1 MLFVKEWWKNLRRLT
16 LSLLFLVLVVNLW
29 GCSDRIETSSNINSD
44 PVPRPTAR
52 LKQLK
57 EVAPP
62 NTIQQLHQILEL
74 KQPQVRILSPQPEQI
89 LTDNQVSIQL
99 QVTDL
104 PVFQDKELQLGSHL
118 TVILDNQD
126 PQDVYDLQQPL
137 VFSDLAAGSHTLRVF
152 AAYPW
157 HESFKNEGAYA
168 QVTFHVFTKTI
179 NNQLDPKLPLLTYS
193 SPAGEYGAEP
203 ILLDFH
209 LTNAPLHI
217 IAAEDSEDEIP
228 DWRIQATIN
237 GETFVLAQWQPIYLK
252 GWQRGKNWVQLKFID
267 EQGNVVENIY
277 NNTAKVFTY
286 KPGGKDT
293 LSRLVRG
300 ELSVAAAKGIINPTY
315 EAPPTPAPT
324 PTPEPVSEEK
334 PTPIP
339 PVTPTPETSSQEEIS
354 PTATPLPES
363 AVPDARSIDIPTPE
377 KTITPSETATPE
389 IPDLEAPVL
398 TPEETS
404 PEPESALTAEELI
417 EELTEN

>member
-1 MLFVKEWWKNLRRLT
+1 MLFEKKWWKNLRRLT
-16 LSLLFLVLVVNLW
+16 LSLLFLVLVINLW
-29 GCSDRIETSSNINSD
+29 GCSDRIETSSTTSSNAL
-44 PVPRPTAR
+44 RPTAR

-62 NTIQQLHQILEL
+62 NTLQQLHQILEL
-74 KQPQVRILSPQPEQI
+74 KQPQVRILSPKPEQI

-104 PVFQDKELQLGSHL
+104 PIFQDKELQLGSHL

-126 PQDVYDLQQPL
+126 PQDIYDLQQPL

-157 HESFKNEGAYA
+157 HESFKNEGAYT

-179 NNQLDPKLPLLTYS
+179 NNQLDPKLPLLTYI

-209 LTNAPLHI
+209 LTNAPLHL

-237 GETFVLAQWQPIYLK
+237 GETFVLDQWQPIYLK

-300 ELSVAAAKGIINPTY
+300 ELSVAAAKGLINPTY
-315 EAPPTPAPT
+315 KAPPTPALTSSPISTPVPT
-324 PTPEPVSEEK
+324 PTP
-334 PTPIP
+334 TPIP
-339 PVTPTPETSSQEEIS
+339 TPTLIPTPSPLTTPTPK
-354 PTATPLPES
+354 
-363 AVPDARSIDIPTPE
+363 VPAPRSTDIPEPE
-377 KTITPSETATPE
+377 KTITPSETTTSE
-389 IPDLEAPVL
+389 IPDLKVPVL
-398 TPEETS
+398 TPEEIS
-404 PEPESALTAEELI
+404 PESESAPTAEELI
-417 EELTEN
+417 EELTNN